1 MANLLRRSG
10 DTASAR
16 AHYETALRLDADHPQ
31 AHQGLG
37 NLLAELGD
45 LEGAEPH
52 RRKGFQRQFITTL
65 PCRGTKP
72 PIPLLLLVS
81 ACGGNIPTASFR
93 DNRVFLS
100 SVCVAEFYDAGV
112 PLPPHN
118 LIFNTISD
126 ADLCRAGLEAALRVL
141 A

>member
-1 MANLLRRSG
+1 MNLANLLRRSG

-65 PCRGTKP
+65 PAAELSRRSRYCFLYRPAAVTFR
-72 PIPLLLLVS
+72 PLRFGIIES
-81 ACGGNIPTASFR
+81 SSPRCAWRSSMTPASHFR
-93 DNRVFLS
+93 L
-100 SVCVAEFYDAGV
+100 
-112 PLPPHN
+112 
-118 LIFNTISD
+118 TI
-126 ADLCRAGLEAALRVL
+126 
-141 A
+141 